1 MFLSMKN
8 FLKAGFLLAI
18 VISLFLGSCNKSD
31 DEWSKTKLRFI
42 SEEYKPFNYTENSNA
57 YGLAPD
63 LLKSVCSKLNM
74 DYTIEFLPWDEG
86 YSEALSSDNGV
97 LFTTALNSVRK
108 DLFKWAGPI
117 ASLDW
122 DFYAAAPGSFTISSL
137 DDAKKVEK
145 IGVIVGYA
153 SEEYLV
159 QEGFTNLVYCTN
171 VNDCVSKLLKGEIDL
186 YPSDRFTMAAALESQ
201 GKTIYAV
208 KSLLNIKTDLL
219 YFAFNK
225 NVSDDLIADFQAAI
239 DQTKEEGTLKKLT
252 EQYLKTSDYP
262 DALQVYT
269 EQYPPLTFRNEQGE
283 ITGFGTDIVREI
295 MERNNTYSGIQLS
308 SWSNGYQLALIN
320 PNFCLFTMDW
330 TTIRENLFQWVG
342 PIGTNKTWFYTKSG
356 SGITIA
362 SLDDAKKLT
371 SIGAVN
377 SWFSTQ
383 YLIQQGFDNLVNDNQ
398 PVALAEKLMKGE
410 IDAFVC
416 SDVTFPD
423 ILRDA
428 GYNYSGVTPSF
439 SFMSSDY
446 YIAFSNSTPTELVNK
461 WQLSLE
467 AMKNDGIYNSIHQK
481 WFP

>member
-1 MFLSMKN
+1 MKN
-8 FLKAGFLLAI
+8 FLNAGFLFAM
-18 VISLFLGSCNKSD
+18 VISLFLSSCKKSD
-31 DEWSKTKLRFI
+31 DDWSKTTLRFI

-57 YGLAPD
+57 FGLAPD

-74 DYTIEFLPWDEG
+74 DYDIEFLPWEEG

-117 ASLDW
+117 AALDW
-122 DFYAAAPGSFTISSL
+122 NFYAATPGNITISSL
-137 DDAKKVEK
+137 DDAKKVGK
-145 IGVIVGYA
+145 IGVVADYA

-171 VNDCVSKLLKGEIDL
+171 VNDCVSKLVKGEIDL
-186 YPSDRFTMAAALESQ
+186 YPSDRFTIEAALESQ

-225 NVSDDLIADFQAAI
+225 NVSDDLIADFQASI

-252 EQYLKTSDYP
+252 ERYLKTSDYP
-262 DALQVYT
+262 DVLQVYT

-283 ITGFGTDIVREI
+283 ITGFGTDIVSEI
-295 MERNNTYSGIQLS
+295 MERNNTYTDIRLS

-320 PNFCLFTMDW
+320 PNFCLFTMDR

-342 PIGTNKTWFYTKSG
+342 PIGTNRTWFYTKSG

-383 YLIQQGFDNLVNDNQ
+383 YLIQQGFVNLVNDNQ
-398 PVALAEKLMKGE
+398 PVSLAAKLMKGE

-446 YIAFSNSTPTELVNK
+446 YIAFSNSTPTDLVSK
-461 WQLSLE
+461 WQSNLE
-467 AMKNDGIYNSIHQK
+467 AMKSDGIYNSIHQK